1 MEAVLIILAMVVL
14 LLLEGFFSGSE
25 MALVNA
31 DKIRLHA
38 KANQGHKGARLVLK
52 LLERPDVLL
61 TTTLVGTNISVVVLT
76 TLGTLVMIR
85 LFGEYGDLYA
95 FLIFTPLLLTLGE
108 IVPKS
113 VYQQNANRLAPVV
126 IYPLRLF
133 RLLLYPVIGIFSLFA
148 RLAARLGGG
157 RGAAHNLFITRQQ
170 IRTVVEMAD
179 RGAHVDVFDQAR
191 IRRAARFAD
200 TSVGEA
206 MVPLAEIIAID
217 RRFDTRTA
225 FGLVRRHGYNRLPV
239 YERNTGNVVGVVTL
253 TVWDLMD
260 REREERPLDEL
271 IKPALYV
278 SPLQNIDE
286 VLPMLREREDHMAI
300 VVDEYGGIAGLLT
313 IEDVLEEIVGEI
325 EDEHDDEE
333 AAFIRP
339 DGDRN
344 GRPSYAVRALTR
356 IEDFNE
362 FFECEL
368 SDEEYDTVGG
378 LVMHELGRLPRRG
391 EKVHFGGFEIAV
403 VRADKRR
410 IDALQVETIT
420 TSRHQVDAT
429 TL

>member
-1 MEAVLIILAMVVL
+1 MDAVLIILAIVVL
-14 LLLEGFFSGSE
+14 LLLEGFFSGAE

-38 KANQGHKGARLVLK
+38 KANQGHKGARLVLNM
-52 LLERPDVLL
+52 LERPDVLL

-113 VYQQNANRLAPVV
+113 AYQQNANRLAPVV
-126 IYPLRLF
+126 IHPLRLF
-133 RLLLYPVIGIFSLFA
+133 KLLLYPVIAIFSLFA

-217 RRFDTRTA
+217 RRYDTRTA
-225 FGLVRRHGYNRLPV
+225 LGLVRRHGYNRLPV

-260 REREERPLDEL
+260 RELEERPLDEL

-300 VVDEYGGIAGLLT
+300 VVDEFGSAIGMIRM
-313 IEDVLEEIVGEI
+313 EDILEEVVGEI
-325 EDEHDDEE
+325 QVGYDFDEIQPRRRRSYKQVEE
-333 AAFIRP
+333 GIYVVDSRVSVAEINELL
-339 DGDRN
+339 DIQL
-344 GRPSYAVRALTR
+344 PST
-356 IEDFNE
+356 E
-362 FFECEL
+362 FH
-368 SDEEYDTVGG
+368 TVGG
-378 LVMHELGRLPRRG
+378 FVESRLRHIPASG
-391 EKVHFGGFEIAV
+391 ESV
-403 VRADKRR
+403 VESGWRFTVEQTTDRAIIRLR
-410 IDALQVETIT
+410 VE
-420 TSRHQVDAT
+420 R
-429 TL
+429 L

>member
-1 MEAVLIILAMVVL
+1 MDAVLIILAIVVL

-38 KANQGHKGARLVLK
+38 KANQGHKGARLVLNM
-52 LLERPDVLL
+52 LERPDVLL

-113 VYQQNANRLAPVV
+113 ACQQNANRLAPVV
-126 IYPLRLF
+126 IHPLRLF
-133 RLLLYPVIGIFSLFA
+133 KLLLYPVIAIFSLFA

-217 RRFDTRTA
+217 RRYDTRTA
-225 FGLVRRHGYNRLPV
+225 LGLVRRHGYNRLPV

-260 REREERPLDEL
+260 RELEERPLDEL

-300 VVDEYGGIAGLLT
+300 VVDEFGSAIGMIRM
-313 IEDVLEEIVGEI
+313 EDILEEVVGEI
-325 EDEHDDEE
+325 QVGYDFDEIQPRRRRSYKQVEE
-333 AAFIRP
+333 GIYVVDSRVSVAEINELL
-339 DGDRN
+339 DIQL
-344 GRPSYAVRALTR
+344 PST
-356 IEDFNE
+356 E
-362 FFECEL
+362 FH
-368 SDEEYDTVGG
+368 TVGG
-378 LVMHELGRLPRRG
+378 FVESRLRHIPASG
-391 EKVHFGGFEIAV
+391 ESV
-403 VRADKRR
+403 VESGWRFTVEQTTDRAIIRLR
-410 IDALQVETIT
+410 VE
-420 TSRHQVDAT
+420 R
-429 TL
+429 L

>member
-1 MEAVLIILAMVVL
+1 MDAVWIILAMVVL

-31 DKIRLHA
+31 DRIRLHA
-38 KANQGHKGARLVLK
+38 KANQGHKGARLVLNM
-52 LLERPDVLL
+52 LERPDVLL
-61 TTTLVGTNISVVVLT
+61 TITLVGTNISVVVLT

-126 IYPLRLF
+126 IFPLRLF
-133 RLLLYPVIGIFSLFA
+133 RLLLYPVIAVFSLFA

-191 IRRAARFAD
+191 IRRASRFAD

-260 REREERPLDEL
+260 RELEERPLEEL

-300 VVDEYGGIAGLLT
+300 VVDEFGSAIGMIRM
-313 IEDVLEEIVGEI
+313 EDILEEVVGEI
-325 EDEHDDEE
+325 QVGYDFDE
-333 AAFIRP
+333 IQPR
-339 DGDRN
+339 R
-344 GRPSYAVRALTR
+344 RRSYKR
-356 IEDFNE
+356 IEDGVYLVDSRVSVAEINE
-362 FFECEL
+362 LLDIQLPATEFH
-368 SDEEYDTVGG
+368 TVGG
-378 LVMHELGRLPRRG
+378 FVESRLRHIPASG
-391 EKVHFGGFEIAV
+391 ESVVESGWRFTVEQTTDRAIIRLKVE
-403 VRADKRR
+403 R
-410 IDALQVETIT
+410 L
-420 TSRHQVDAT
+420 
-429 TL
+429 

>member
-38 KANQGHKGARLVLK
+38 RANQGHKGARLVLQMF
-52 LLERPDVLL
+52 ERPDVLL

-76 TLGTLVMIR
+76 TLGTLAMIR
-85 LFGEYGDLYA
+85 LFGDLGELYA
-95 FLIFTPLLLTLGE
+95 FLIFTPLVLTLGE

-126 IYPLRLF
+126 IHPLRLF
-133 RLLLYPVIGIFSLFA
+133 RLLLYPVIVVFSLVA

-170 IRTVVEMAD
+170 IRTVVEMAQ

-217 RRFDTRTA
+217 RRYDTRTA

-260 REREERPLDEL
+260 RELEERPLDEL

-300 VVDEYGGIAGLLT
+300 VVDEFGSAIGI
-313 IEDVLEEIVGEI
+313 IRMEDILEEVVGEI
-325 EDEHDDEE
+325 KVGYDFDEIQPSRRRSYRQIEE
-333 AAFIRP
+333 GVYLVDSRVSVAEINELL
-339 DGDRN
+339 DIQL
-344 GRPSYAVRALTR
+344 PST
-356 IEDFNE
+356 E
-362 FFECEL
+362 FH
-368 SDEEYDTVGG
+368 TVGG
-378 LVMHELGRLPRRG
+378 FVESRLRHIPNSG
-391 EKVHFGGFEIAV
+391 ESVIESGWRFTVEQTTDRAIIR
-403 VRADKRR
+403 VR
-410 IDALQVETIT
+410 VE
-420 TSRHQVDAT
+420 RV
-429 TL
+429 

>member
-1 MEAVLIILAMVVL
+1 MDALLLILAMVVL

-38 KANQGHKGARLVLK
+38 RANQGHKGARLVLQMF
-52 LLERPDVLL
+52 ERPDVLL

-108 IVPKS
+108 VVPKS
-113 VYQQNANRLAPVV
+113 VYQQNAERLAPLV
-126 IYPLRLF
+126 IHPLRLF
-133 RLLLYPVIGIFSLFA
+133 KLLLYPVILVFSLVA
-148 RLAARLGGG
+148 RLAALLVGG
-157 RGAAHNLFITRQQ
+157 RGTAHNLFITREQV
-170 IRTVVEMAD
+170 RTVVEMAD
-179 RGAHVDVFDQAR
+179 RGANLDVFDQAR

-217 RRFDTRTA
+217 RRYDTRTA
-225 FGLVRRHGYNRLPV
+225 FGLVRRHGYNRLPA

-260 REREERPLDEL
+260 RELEEKPLEEF
-271 IKPALYV
+271 IKPALYI

-300 VVDEYGGIAGLLT
+300 VVDEFGSAIGMIRM
-313 IEDVLEEIVGEI
+313 EDILEEVVGEI
-325 EDEHDDEE
+325 KVGYDFDEIQPRRRRSYKQIEEDVYVVDSRVSVAEINELLE
-333 AAFIRP
+333 IQL
-339 DGDRN
+339 
-344 GRPSYAVRALTR
+344 PST
-356 IEDFNE
+356 E
-362 FFECEL
+362 FH
-368 SDEEYDTVGG
+368 TVGG
-378 LVMHELGRLPRRG
+378 FVESRLRHIPTTG
-391 EKVHFGGFEIAV
+391 EAV
-403 VRADKRR
+403 VESGWRFTVEQTTDRAIIRLR
-410 IDALQVETIT
+410 
-420 TSRHQVDAT
+420 VDRV
-429 TL
+429 

>member
-1 MEAVLIILAMVVL
+1 MDAVWMILAMVAL

-38 KANQGHKGARLVLK
+38 RANQGHKGARLVLQMF
-52 LLERPDVLL
+52 ERPDVLL
-61 TTTLVGTNISVVVLT
+61 TTTLVGTNIAVVVFT
-76 TLGTLVMIR
+76 TLATLAMIR

-113 VYQQNANRLAPVV
+113 VYQQNADRLAPVV
-126 IYPLRLF
+126 IHPLRLF
-133 RLLLYPVIGIFSLFA
+133 RLLLYPVIAVFSLVA
-148 RLAARLGGG
+148 RLAALLAGGH
-157 RGAAHNLFITRQQ
+157 GAAHNLFITRQQ
-170 IRTVVEMAD
+170 IRTVVEMAN
-179 RGAHVDVFDQAR
+179 RGAHVDVFDHAR

-217 RRFDTRTA
+217 RRYDTRTA

-260 REREERPLDEL
+260 RELEERPLEEL

-286 VLPMLREREDHMAI
+286 VLPLLREREDHMAI
-300 VVDEYGGIAGLLT
+300 VVDEFGSAIGMIRM
-313 IEDVLEEIVGEI
+313 EDILEEVVGEI
-325 EDEHDDEE
+325 KVGYDFDEIQPRRRRSYQQIEE
-333 AAFIRP
+333 GVYLVDSRVSVAEI
-339 DGDRN
+339 N
-344 GRPSYAVRALTR
+344 ELLEIQLPST
-356 IEDFNE
+356 E
-362 FFECEL
+362 FH
-368 SDEEYDTVGG
+368 TVGG
-378 LVMHELGRLPRRG
+378 FVESRL
-391 EKVHFGGFEIAV
+391 
-403 VRADKRR
+403 RR
-410 IDALQVETIT
+410 IPATGESVVESGWRFVVEQT
-420 TSRHQVDAT
+420 TDRAIIRLRVERILT
-429 TL
+429 

>member
-1 MEAVLIILAMVVL
+1 MDAVLIILAMVVL

-38 KANQGHKGARLVLK
+38 KANQGHKGARLVLQMF
-52 LLERPDVLL
+52 ERPDVLL

-95 FLIFTPLLLTLGE
+95 FLVFTPLLLTLGE
-108 IVPKS
+108 VVPKS
-113 VYQQNANRLAPVV
+113 VYQQNATRLAPVV
-126 IYPLRLF
+126 IHPLRLF
-133 RLLLYPVIGIFSLFA
+133 KLLLYPVIAIFSLVA

-206 MVPLAEIIAID
+206 MVPLAEIIAVD
-217 RRFDTRTA
+217 RRYDTRTA
-225 FGLVRRHGYNRLPV
+225 FALVRRHGYNRLPV

-260 REREERPLDEL
+260 RELEERPLEAL

-286 VLPMLREREDHMAI
+286 VLPLLREREDHMAI
-300 VVDEYGGIAGLLT
+300 VVDEFGSAIGMIRM
-313 IEDVLEEIVGEI
+313 EDILEEVVGEI
-325 EDEHDDEE
+325 KVGYDFDE
-333 AAFIRP
+333 IQPR
-339 DGDRN
+339 R
-344 GRPSYAVRALTR
+344 RRSYKK
-356 IEDFNE
+356 IEDGVYLVDSRVSVAEINE
-362 FFECEL
+362 LLDVQLPSTEFH
-368 SDEEYDTVGG
+368 TVGG
-378 LVMHELGRLPRRG
+378 FVESRLRHIPAAG
-391 EKVHFGGFEIAV
+391 ESVVESGWRFTVEQTTDRAIIKLKVERV
-403 VRADKRR
+403 
-410 IDALQVETIT
+410 
-420 TSRHQVDAT
+420 
-429 TL
+429 

>member
-170 IRTVVEMAD
+170 IRTVVEMVD

-260 REREERPLDEL
+260 RELEERPLDEL

-286 VLPMLREREDHMAI
+286 VLPMLREREEGRLARP
-300 VVDEYGGIAGLLT
+300 ESAGPT
-313 IEDVLEEIVGEI
+313 TRTGRRPIPSPSASGTPTNGPRP
-325 EDEHDDEE
+325 
-333 AAFIRP
+333 AATPKWPGPERTCWRRTP
-339 DGDRN
+339 TPPTDSGSRHTVW
-344 GRPSYAVRALTR
+344 RTRWTRSTAVRSRSPSRRLAAPAR
-356 IEDFNE
+356 PAH
-362 FFECEL
+362 CGPAAPP
-368 SDEEYDTVGG
+368 SDSPG
-378 LVMHELGRLPRRG
+378 
-391 EKVHFGGFEIAV
+391 
-403 VRADKRR
+403 
-410 IDALQVETIT
+410 
-420 TSRHQVDAT
+420 SRSTAHRP
-429 TL
+429 

>member
-1 MEAVLIILAMVVL
+1 MDAVLLILAMVVL

-38 KANQGHKGARLVLK
+38 KANQGHKGARLVLQMF
-52 LLERPDVLL
+52 ERPDVLL

-76 TLGTLVMIR
+76 TLGTLTMIR

-126 IYPLRLF
+126 IQPLRLF
-133 RLLLYPVIGIFSLFA
+133 GLLLYPLIAVFSLVA

-239 YERNTGNVVGVVTL
+239 YERNTGNVVGVLTL

-260 REREERPLDEL
+260 RELEERPLEEL

-300 VVDEYGGIAGLLT
+300 VVDEFGSAIGI
-313 IEDVLEEIVGEI
+313 IRMEDILEEVVGEI
-325 EDEHDDEE
+325 KVGYDFDEIQPRRRRSHREIEE
-333 AAFIRP
+333 GVYLVDSRVSVAEINELL
-339 DGDRN
+339 DIQL
-344 GRPSYAVRALTR
+344 PST
-356 IEDFNE
+356 E
-362 FFECEL
+362 FH
-368 SDEEYDTVGG
+368 TVGG
-378 LVMHELGRLPRRG
+378 FVESRLRHIPSAG
-391 EKVHFGGFEIAV
+391 ESVVESGWRFTVEQTTDRAIIRLKVERV
-403 VRADKRR
+403 
-410 IDALQVETIT
+410 
-420 TSRHQVDAT
+420 
-429 TL
+429 

>member
-1 MEAVLIILAMVVL
+1 MDAVLVIVAMVVL

-38 KANQGHKGARLVLK
+38 RANQGQKGARLVLQM
-52 LLERPDVLL
+52 LERPDVLL

-76 TLGTLVMIR
+76 TLGTLMMIR
-85 LFGEYGDLYA
+85 WFGERGDLYA

-126 IYPLRLF
+126 IQPLRLF
-133 RLLLYPVIGIFSLFA
+133 KLLLYPVIIIFSLVA
-148 RLAARLGGG
+148 RLVARLGGG

-217 RRFDTRTA
+217 RRYDTRTA
-225 FGLVRRHGYNRLPV
+225 LGLVRRHGYNRLPV

-260 REREERPLDEL
+260 RELEERPLDEL

-286 VLPMLREREDHMAI
+286 VLPLLRERDDHMAI
-300 VVDEYGGIAGLLT
+300 VVDEFGSAIGMIRM
-313 IEDVLEEIVGEI
+313 EDILEEVVGEI
-325 EDEHDDEE
+325 KVGYDFDE
-333 AAFIRP
+333 IQPR
-339 DGDRN
+339 R
-344 GRPSYAVRALTR
+344 RRSYKQ
-356 IEDFNE
+356 IEDGVYLVDSRVSIAELNE
-362 FFECEL
+362 LLDIQL
-368 SDEEYDTVGG
+368 SSTEFHTVGG
-378 LVMHELGRLPRRG
+378 FVESRLRHIPAVG
-391 EKVHFGGFEIAV
+391 ESVVESGWRFTVEQTTDRAIIRLKVE
-403 VRADKRR
+403 R
-410 IDALQVETIT
+410 L
-420 TSRHQVDAT
+420 
-429 TL
+429 

>member
-1 MEAVLIILAMVVL
+1 MDVLLIILAMVVL

-38 KANQGHKGARLVLK
+38 KANQGHKGARLVLQMF
-52 LLERPDVLL
+52 ERPDVLL
-61 TTTLVGTNISVVVLT
+61 ATTLVGTNISVVVLT
-76 TLGTLVMIR
+76 TLATLVMIR

-126 IYPLRLF
+126 IHPLRLF
-133 RLLLYPVIGIFSLFA
+133 NRLLYPVIAVFSLVA

-157 RGAAHNLFITRQQ
+157 RGAVHNLFITRQQ

-225 FGLVRRHGYNRLPV
+225 LGLVRRHGYNRLPV

-260 REREERPLDEL
+260 RELEERPLEEL

-300 VVDEYGGIAGLLT
+300 VVDEFGSAIGMIRM
-313 IEDVLEEIVGEI
+313 EDILEEVVGEI
-325 EDEHDDEE
+325 KVGYDFDEIQPRRRRSYKQIEE
-333 AAFIRP
+333 GVYLVDSRVSVAEI
-339 DGDRN
+339 N
-344 GRPSYAVRALTR
+344 ELLEIELPST
-356 IEDFNE
+356 
-362 FFECEL
+362 ECH
-368 SDEEYDTVGG
+368 TVGG
-378 LVMHELGRLPRRG
+378 FVESRLRHIPAEG
-391 EKVHFGGFEIAV
+391 ESV
-403 VRADKRR
+403 VESGWRFTVEQTTDRAIIRLR
-410 IDALQVETIT
+410 VE
-420 TSRHQVDAT
+420 R
-429 TL
+429 LY